1 MERTDIIQTLINKIG
16 AKSYLE
22 IGISNGANFKKIVC
36 ENKVCVDP
44 EPLSKADYI
53 LTSDEFFKQN
63 DRTFDVIF
71 IDGLHHADQVH
82 HDIINSL
89 HVLREGGYII
99 CHDMNPQKEEH
110 QIIPFRG
117 GTWNGDCWKAFVSL
131 RRDRSDLE
139 MFTVDTDYGCGI
151 IRKGT
156 QEPLDINPG
165 DELTY
170 ADFDKNRKEWLNLI
184 TSEEF
189 EKEFGKN
196 DLKAMLKT
204 YIQRPNNPEANW
216 NLALYYDSI
225 GQTATAVSFY
235 IRTAE
240 RTQDDL
246 IQYEALIRAASCFEK
261 QGTRRFTVK
270 NIMKRAIT
278 VQPHRPEGYY
288 ILSKAYQNDAN
299 NDGRWFDSYTM
310 ASIGLS
316 LTENQNMVPLSTTI
330 NYPGRY
336 ALMYQKAKAAW
347 WCGLGDE
354 SRNIFLDLYS
364 NYQLSD
370 SFREKIHKNL
380 VKLNA
385 FSSSSLT
392 LYSRQK
398 HANLKVKFDGSEKIE
413 QNYSEAYQDMFV
425 LTLLNGKRN
434 GSYVE
439 IGSGHPTYGNNTY
452 LLEKD
457 FCWKGVS
464 FDVNEE
470 LVKAHNEQR
479 NHTCLLKDATTINYE
494 KFLSGYGFGQ
504 DIDYL
509 QIDCDPPSVSFQVLL
524 SIPFDTRRFAI
535 ITFEHDHYA
544 DPTGEYRERARRY
557 LAAYGYTLFTSN
569 ISPDKNRPYEDWF
582 VHSELINMNRVIG
595 LLDSSE
601 STKCAEDYMMGRIK
615 NEDKKLS

>member
-1 MERTDIIQTLINKIG
+1 MERTDIIQTLINSIG

-44 EPLSKADYI
+44 EPLSKADYV
-53 LTSDEFFKQN
+53 LTSDEFFKHN
-63 DRTFDVIF
+63 DKTFDVIF
-71 IDGLHHADQVH
+71 IDGLHHADQVYR
-82 HDIINSL
+82 DIINSL
-89 HVLREGGYII
+89 HVLREGGYIV

-117 GTWNGDCWKAFVSL
+117 GTWNGDCWKAFASL

-156 QEPLDINPG
+156 QEPLDINAG

-184 TSEEF
+184 SPEEF

-196 DLKAMLKT
+196 DLKSMLKT
-204 YIQRPNNPEANW
+204 YIQRPNSPEANW
-216 NLALYYDSI
+216 SLALYYDGI

-246 IQYEALIRAASCFEK
+246 IRYEALIRAASCFEK

-278 VQPHRPEGYY
+278 VQPHRPEGYF
-288 ILSKAYQNDAN
+288 ILSKAYEHDAS

-316 LTENQNMVPLSTTI
+316 LADKEVVIPLSTEVD
-330 NYPGRY
+330 YPGRH
-336 ALMYQKAKAAW
+336 ALMYQKAVAGW

-354 SRNIFLDLYS
+354 SRNIFLDLYN
-364 NYQLSD
+364 NYNLDDFYRQKVH
-370 SFREKIHKNL
+370 ENL
-380 VKLNA
+380 VRLNA
-385 FSSSSLT
+385 FASSSLT
-392 LYSRQK
+392 LFNDRK
-398 HANLKVKFDGSEKIE
+398 HENLKLKFNGSDRIA

-425 LTLLNGKRN
+425 LTLLDGKKN

-457 FCWKGVS
+457 FGWKGVS
-464 FDVNEE
+464 LDISEE
-470 LVKAHNEQR
+470 FVKAHNEQR
-479 NHTCLLKDATTINYE
+479 SHACILKDATTVNYD
-494 KFLSGYGFGQ
+494 KFLTGLGFDK

-509 QIDCDPPSVSFQVLL
+509 QIDCDPPAISFQVLL
-524 SIPFDTRRFAI
+524 SIPFDSRRFGV

-544 DPTGEYRERARRY
+544 DPTGGYREKARKY
-557 LAAYGYTLFTSN
+557 LESYGYKLFASN

-582 VHSELINMNRVIG
+582 VHPELINIDRVES
-595 LLDSSE
+595 LLNDSDV
-601 STKCAEDYMMGRIK
+601 TKCAEDYMMGRIK
-615 NEDKKLS
+615 YDKAA